1 MNNRLFLACVIFGL
15 SLTGIHSTMPAN
27 AASNRSI
34 NSVISQD
41 QFVSG
46 NEGSVFNVSL
56 SLSGSDAESGE
67 STEIVVTSYQ
77 PVKTRQDVRDAVNDS
92 LPQTIDTV
100 VVDISSLW
108 DPITGRVNLAIPI
121 EINTRTTNALQMS
134 ATGLYP
140 ITIGLQQGK
149 TVVSQLV
156 TFVERLGAK
165 LTTPNT
171 QDDLRVALIGSLDGD
186 VTRQSDSSTL
196 ISNND
201 RASIAQTIAS
211 LEDLP
216 TTPITLA
223 IRPEFIEGL
232 DRSTLEDGD
241 LLTRLQS
248 TQSLNILSNT
258 YVDVNQALSDQSE
271 SIFTDQLRLGEDT
284 LRLLLP
290 TYKATR
296 DIWFQQTPL
305 FSGGAQILRNLGIR
319 NIVML
324 RETSQEAKGAD
335 TDRPP
340 TGLVELQLP
349 DGGVIDAAFV
359 DIKLSAALT
368 RGSQNPRGGAY
379 LVAQQ
384 ILAELKM
391 LRAEL
396 TTNDFS
402 TSDHGVIL
410 STDFGALPSTAM
422 LTALRATLNANSAI
436 TFVSLGDLLS
446 KMTHEVKDG
455 SRLTLELAQEPDI
468 PSIGHQLF
476 MQTQERVDAYTSM
489 LAPGDAQVTQWKELL
504 SVMPART
511 LSSAQRQSYVD
522 AIWLQTFLLGE
533 ALSTPTST
541 TFTLGGRESSLR
553 ISLRNDNDYDVRV
566 RVRLTSS
573 KLAFNAAEQV
583 VLLPAGVT
591 TSIEV
596 PVVAK
601 SNGSFPVSLQLFSP
615 SGDVAVGRSI
625 TLTARVNALAGLG
638 QLVTGLALLLLIIWW
653 VFHLRRAS
661 RRKLN
666 LTRSA

>member
-1 MNNRLFLACVIFGL
+1 MNSRLLLACGIFGL
-15 SLTGIHSTMPAN
+15 SLTGIQNTMPAH
-27 AASNRSI
+27 AAINRSI

-41 QFVSG
+41 QFVPG
-46 NEGSVFNVSL
+46 NEGSIFHVSL
-56 SLSGSDAESGE
+56 SLSGGDADSGQP
-67 STEIVVTSYQ
+67 TEIVVTSYQ
-77 PVKTRQDVRDAVNDS
+77 PVKTRHDVRDAVNGS

-108 DPITGRVNLAIPI
+108 DPITGRVNLAVPI

-140 ITIGLQQGK
+140 ITIGLQQNK

-156 TFVERLGAK
+156 TFVERLGTK
-165 LTTPNT
+165 ITTPNT

-186 VTRQSDSSTL
+186 VTRQNDSSTL
-196 ISNND
+196 ISNSD
-201 RASIAQTIAS
+201 REATAQTIAT
-211 LEDLP
+211 LEDLS

-241 LLTRLQS
+241 LLARLQS
-248 TQSLNILSNT
+248 AQSLNILSNT
-258 YVDVNQALSDQSE
+258 YVDVNQALTDQSE

-284 LRLLLP
+284 LRQLLP
-290 TYKATR
+290 TFKTNR
-296 DIWFQQTPL
+296 EIWFQQTPL
-305 FSGGAQILRNLGIR
+305 FGGGAQTLRNLGFR

-324 RETSQEAKGAD
+324 RKASQETKGAD
-335 TDRPP
+335 ANHPP
-340 TGLVELQLP
+340 TSLAELQLP

-359 DIKLSAALT
+359 DVNLSAALT

-391 LRAEL
+391 LGAEL
-396 TTNDFS
+396 TADNFS
-402 TSDHGVIL
+402 TRDHGVIL
-410 STDFGALPSTAM
+410 STDSGMLPSTAM
-422 LTALRATLNANSAI
+422 LTALKATLNANSAI
-436 TFVSLGDLLS
+436 TFVSLDDLLS
-446 KMTHEVKDG
+446 TMTHEIKDG
-455 SRLTLELAQEPDI
+455 SRLTLDLAQDADVPPI
-468 PSIGHQLF
+468 SHQLF
-476 MQTQERVDAYTSM
+476 AQTQERVDAYASM
-489 LAPGDAQVTQWKELL
+489 LTPGDAQAAQWKDLL
-504 SVMPART
+504 SVMSART
-511 LSSAQRQSYVD
+511 LSNTQRQSYVD

-533 ALSTPTST
+533 AISTPTST
-541 TFTLGGRESSLR
+541 TFTLGGRQSSLR

-573 KLAFNAAEQV
+573 KLAFTAAEQV
-583 VLLPAGVT
+583 VLLPSGMT

-615 SGDVAVGRSI
+615 SGNVTIGRSI
-625 TLTARVNALAGLG
+625 TSTARVNALAGLG

-653 VFHLRRAS
+653 IFHLRRAS
-661 RRKLN
+661 RRRLN
-666 LTRSA
+666 LTHSA

>member
-1 MNNRLFLACVIFGL
+1 MNSRLLLAYGIFGL
-15 SLTGIHSTMPAN
+15 SLTVIQNTMPAY
-27 AASNRSI
+27 AAVNRSI
-34 NSVISQD
+34 NSVITQD

-46 NEGSVFNVSL
+46 IEGSIFDISL

-67 STEIVVTSYQ
+67 PTEIVVTSYQ
-77 PVKTRQDVRDAVNDS
+77 PVKTRQDVRDAVNDL
-92 LPQTIDTV
+92 LPQIIDTV
-100 VVDISSLW
+100 VVDISSLS

-121 EINTRTTNALQMS
+121 EMNTRTTDALQMS

-140 ITIGLQQGK
+140 ITIGFQQGK

-156 TFVERLGAK
+156 TFVERLGTK

-171 QDDLRVALIGSLDGD
+171 QDGLRVALIGSLDGD
-186 VTRQSDSSTL
+186 VTRQNDSSTL

-201 RASIAQTIAS
+201 RASVAQTIAS

-241 LLTRLQS
+241 LLVRLQS

-258 YVDVNQALSDQSE
+258 YVDVNQALTDQSE

-284 LRLLLP
+284 LRRLLP

-305 FSGGAQILRNLGIR
+305 FEGGAQILRNLGVR
-319 NIVML
+319 NVVML
-324 RETSQEAKGAD
+324 REASQETKGAQV
-335 TDRPP
+335 DRPP

-391 LRAEL
+391 LRSEL
-396 TTNDFS
+396 TAEDFS
-402 TSDHGVIL
+402 TSDHGVLL
-410 STDFGALPSTAM
+410 STDSGVLPSTAM
-422 LTALRATLNANSAI
+422 LTALRTTLNANSAI
-436 TFVSLGDLLS
+436 TFVSLGELLS
-446 KMTHEVKDG
+446 TMTHEVKDG
-455 SRLTLELAQEPDI
+455 SRLTLDLAQDADV
-468 PSIGHQLF
+468 PSISHQLF
-476 MQTQERVDAYTSM
+476 TQTQERVDAYTSM
-489 LAPGDAQVTQWKELL
+489 LAPGDAQATQWKDLL

-511 LSSAQRQSYVD
+511 LSNTQRQSYVD

-533 ALSTPTST
+533 AISTPTST

-573 KLAFNAAEQV
+573 KLAFSAAEQV
-583 VLLPAGVT
+583 VLLPAGMT

-615 SGDVAVGRSI
+615 SGNVAVGRSI

-653 VFHLRRAS
+653 VFHLHRAS

-666 LTRSA
+666 LTSGA

>member
-1 MNNRLFLACVIFGL
+1 MNSRLLLACGIFGL
-15 SLTGIHSTMPAN
+15 SLTGIQNPVLASAAN
-27 AASNRSI
+27 NRSI

-41 QFVSG
+41 QFVPG
-46 NEGSVFNVSL
+46 FEGSIFNVSL

-67 STEIVVTSYQ
+67 PTEIVVTSYQ
-77 PVKTRQDVRDAVNDS
+77 PVKTRQDVQDAVNNL

-149 TVVSQLV
+149 TVVSQMV

-165 LTTPNT
+165 ISTPST
-171 QDDLRVALIGSLDGD
+171 QEDLRVALIGSLDGD
-186 VTRQSDSSTL
+186 VTRQNDSSTL

-201 RASIAQTIAS
+201 RASIARTIAS
-211 LEDLP
+211 LENLP
-216 TTPITLA
+216 TIPITLA
-223 IRPEFIEGL
+223 IRPELIEGL

-241 LLTRLQS
+241 LLVRLQS

-258 YVDVNQALSDQSE
+258 YVDVNQALTDQSE

-284 LRLLLP
+284 LQRLLP

-305 FSGGAQILRNLGIR
+305 FGGGAQILRNLGIR

-324 RETSQEAKGAD
+324 REASQETQDAD
-335 TDRPP
+335 ADHPP
-340 TGLVELQLP
+340 TGLIELQLP

-391 LRAEL
+391 LRSEL
-396 TTNDFS
+396 NTENFS

-410 STDFGALPSTAM
+410 GTDFGMLPSTAM
-422 LTALRATLNANSAI
+422 LTALRATINANSAI
-436 TFVSLGDLLS
+436 TFVSLSDLLS
-446 KMTHEVKDG
+446 TMTHEVKDG
-455 SRLTLELAQEPDI
+455 SRLTLDLAQEPDI
-468 PSIGHQLF
+468 PSISHQLF
-476 MQTQERVDAYTSM
+476 TQTQERVDAYTSM
-489 LAPGDAQVTQWKELL
+489 LAPGNAQATQWKDLL

-511 LSSAQRQSYVD
+511 LSSTQRQSYVD

-533 ALSTPTST
+533 AISTPTST

-573 KLAFNAAEQV
+573 KLAFAAAEQV
-583 VLLPAGVT
+583 VLLPSGMT

-601 SNGSFPVSLQLFSP
+601 SNGSFPVGLQLFSP
-615 SGDVAVGRSI
+615 SGNVAVGRSI

-653 VFHLRRAS
+653 IYHLRRAS

-666 LTRSA
+666 LMSRA

>member
-1 MNNRLFLACVIFGL
+1 MNSRLLLACGIFGL
-15 SLTGIHSTMPAN
+15 SVTGIQNPVPAN

-41 QFVSG
+41 QFLPG
-46 NEGSVFNVSL
+46 FEGSIFNVSL

-67 STEIVVTSYQ
+67 PTEIVVTSYQ
-77 PVKTRQDVRDAVNDS
+77 PVKTRQDVQDAVNDL

-108 DPITGRVNLAIPI
+108 DPTTGRVNLAIPI

-149 TVVSQLV
+149 TVVSQMV

-165 LTTPNT
+165 IAIPNT

-241 LLTRLQS
+241 LLVRLQS

-258 YVDVNQALSDQSE
+258 YVDVDQALSDQSE

-324 RETSQEAKGAD
+324 REASQAAKGAD

-340 TGLVELQLP
+340 TGLIELQLP

-359 DIKLSAALT
+359 DVNLSAALT

-396 TTNDFS
+396 NTNDFS

-410 STDFGALPSTAM
+410 STDFGVLPSTAM

-446 KMTHEVKDG
+446 TMTHEVKDG
-455 SRLTLELAQEPDI
+455 ARLTLDLAQEPDI

-476 MQTQERVDAYTSM
+476 TQTQERVDAYTSM
-489 LAPGDAQVTQWKELL
+489 LAPGDAQAAQWKDLL
-504 SVMPART
+504 SVMSART

-533 ALSTPTST
+533 AISTPTST

-573 KLAFNAAEQV
+573 KLTFSAAEQV
-583 VLLPAGVT
+583 VLLPSGMT

-601 SNGSFPVSLQLFSP
+601 SNGSFPVTLQLFSP
-615 SGDVAVGRSI
+615 SGNVAIGRST

-666 LTRSA
+666 LTNGA

>member
-1 MNNRLFLACVIFGL
+1 MNNRLFLACVIFGF

-46 NEGSVFNVSL
+46 NEGSIFNVSL

-67 STEIVVTSYQ
+67 PTEIVVTSYQ
-77 PVKTRQDVRDAVNDS
+77 PVKTRQDVRDAVNDL
-92 LPQTIDTV
+92 LPQIIDTV

-149 TVVSQLV
+149 TVVSQFV

-165 LTTPNT
+165 LTMPNT

-201 RASIAQTIAS
+201 RVSVAQTIAS
-211 LEDLP
+211 LEDLS

-241 LLTRLQS
+241 LLVRLQS
-248 TQSLNILSNT
+248 TQSLTILSNT
-258 YVDVNQALSDQSE
+258 YVDVNQALADQSE
-271 SIFTDQLRLGEDT
+271 TIFTEQLRLGEDT
-284 LRLLLP
+284 LRRLLP

-305 FSGGAQILRNLGIR
+305 FGGGAQMLRNLGAR

-324 RETSQEAKGAD
+324 REASQETKGAD
-335 TDRPP
+335 VDRPP

-391 LRAEL
+391 LRSEL
-396 TTNDFS
+396 NADDFS
-402 TSDHGVIL
+402 TSDHGVLL
-410 STDFGALPSTAM
+410 STDSGALPSTAM
-422 LTALRATLNANSAI
+422 LTALRATLQANSAI
-436 TFVSLGDLLS
+436 TFVPLGDLLS
-446 KMTHEVKDG
+446 TMTHEVKDG
-455 SRLTLELAQEPDI
+455 SRLTLDLAQDADV
-468 PSIGHQLF
+468 PSISQQLF
-476 MQTQERVDAYTSM
+476 TQTQERVDAYTSM

-511 LSSAQRQSYVD
+511 LSSTQRQSYVD

-533 ALSTPTST
+533 AISTPTST

-583 VLLPAGVT
+583 VLLPAGMT

>member
-46 NEGSVFNVSL
+46 NEGSIFNVSL

-67 STEIVVTSYQ
+67 PTEIVVTSYQ
-77 PVKTRQDVRDAVNDS
+77 PVKTHQDVRDAVNDS

-324 RETSQEAKGAD
+324 REASQEAKGAD
-335 TDRPP
+335 TDPPP

-410 STDFGALPSTAM
+410 STDFGALPSTSM

-476 MQTQERVDAYTSM
+476 MQTQARVDAYTSM

-511 LSSAQRQSYVD
+511 LSGAQRQSYVD

-615 SGDVAVGRSI
+615 SGNVAVGRSI

>member
-1 MNNRLFLACVIFGL
+1 MNSRLLLACGIFGL
-15 SLTGIHSTMPAN
+15 SLTGIQNPVPAS
-27 AASNRSI
+27 AANNRSI
-34 NSVISQD
+34 NSVITQD
-41 QFVSG
+41 QFVPG
-46 NEGSVFNVSL
+46 FEGSIFNVSL

-67 STEIVVTSYQ
+67 PTEIVVTSYQ
-77 PVKTRQDVRDAVNDS
+77 PVKTRQDVRDAVNDL

-108 DPITGRVNLAIPI
+108 DPTTGRVNLAIPI

-165 LTTPNT
+165 LTTPKT

-186 VTRQSDSSTL
+186 VTRQNDSSTL

-201 RASIAQTIAS
+201 RASVAQTIAS

-241 LLTRLQS
+241 LLVRLQS
-248 TQSLNILSNT
+248 TQSLTILSNT
-258 YVDVNQALSDQSE
+258 YVDVNQALADQSG

-284 LRLLLP
+284 LRRLLP

-305 FSGGAQILRNLGIR
+305 FGGGAQILRNLGVR
-319 NIVML
+319 NVVML
-324 RETSQEAKGAD
+324 REAAQETKGAD
-335 TDRPP
+335 ADRPP
-340 TGLVELQLP
+340 TGLVDLQLP

-391 LRAEL
+391 LRSEL
-396 TTNDFS
+396 NADDFS
-402 TSDHGVIL
+402 TSDHGVLL
-410 STDFGALPSTAM
+410 STDSGALPSTAM

-446 KMTHEVKDG
+446 TMTHEVKDG
-455 SRLTLELAQEPDI
+455 SRLTLDLAQDADV
-468 PSIGHQLF
+468 PSISHQLF
-476 MQTQERVDAYTSM
+476 TQTQERVDAYTSM
-489 LAPGDAQVTQWKELL
+489 LTPGDAQVTQWKDLL

-511 LSSAQRQSYVD
+511 LSSTQRQSYVD

-533 ALSTPTST
+533 AISTPTST

-573 KLAFNAAEQV
+573 KLAFSAAEQV
-583 VLLPAGVT
+583 VLLPAGMT

-615 SGDVAVGRSI
+615 SGNVAVGRSI

>member
-1 MNNRLFLACVIFGL
+1 MNSRLLLACGIFGL
-15 SLTGIHSTMPAN
+15 SLTGIQNTMPAH
-27 AASNRSI
+27 AVSNRSI

-41 QFVSG
+41 QFVPG
-46 NEGSVFNVSL
+46 FEGSIFNVSL

-67 STEIVVTSYQ
+67 PTEIVVTSYQ
-77 PVKTRQDVRDAVNDS
+77 PVKTRQDVRDAVNDL
-92 LPQTIDTV
+92 LPQIIDTV
-100 VVDISSLW
+100 VVDIASLW

-121 EINTRTTNALQMS
+121 EVNTRTTNALQMS

-165 LTTPNT
+165 IAIPNT
-171 QDDLRVALIGSLDGD
+171 QDDLRVAVIGSLDGD
-186 VTRQSDSSTL
+186 VTRQNDSSTL

-201 RASIAQTIAS
+201 RASVAQTIAS

-241 LLTRLQS
+241 LLVRLQS

-258 YVDVNQALSDQSE
+258 YVDVNQALTDQSE

-284 LRLLLP
+284 LRRLLP

-305 FSGGAQILRNLGIR
+305 LGGGAQILRNLGIR

-324 RETSQEAKGAD
+324 REASQETQGAD

-359 DIKLSAALT
+359 DVNLSAALT

-396 TTNDFS
+396 TTDNLS

-410 STDFGALPSTAM
+410 STDSGTLPSTAM
-422 LTALRATLNANSAI
+422 LTALRVTLNANPAI
-436 TFVSLGDLLS
+436 TFVSLGDLLNT
-446 KMTHEVKDG
+446 MTHEIKDD
-455 SRLTLELAQEPDI
+455 SRLTLELAQDADV
-468 PSIGHQLF
+468 PSISHQLF
-476 MQTQERVDAYTSM
+476 TQTQERVDAYISM
-489 LAPGDAQVTQWKELL
+489 LAPGDAQVTQWKDLL
-504 SVMPART
+504 SVMSART
-511 LSSAQRQSYVD
+511 LSSTQRQSYVD

-533 ALSTPTST
+533 AISTPTST

-573 KLAFNAAEQV
+573 KLAFDAAEQV
-583 VLLPAGVT
+583 VLLPAGMT
-591 TSIEV
+591 TSIEI

-615 SGDVAVGRSI
+615 SGNVAVGRSI

-666 LTRSA
+666 LTSGA

>member
-1 MNNRLFLACVIFGL
+1 MNNRLLLACGIFGL
-15 SLTGIHSTMPAN
+15 SLTGIHNTTPAT

-46 NEGSVFNVSL
+46 NEGSIFNISL
-56 SLSGSDAESGE
+56 SLSGSDADGGGP
-67 STEIVVTSYQ
+67 TEIVVTSYQ
-77 PVKTRQDVRDAVNDS
+77 PVKTRHDVQDAVNDL

-108 DPITGRVNLAIPI
+108 DPITGRVNLSIPI

-134 ATGLYP
+134 APGLYP

-165 LTTPNT
+165 LTTPNN
-171 QDDLRVALIGSLDGD
+171 QDDLRVALIGSLDGEA
-186 VTRQSDSSTL
+186 TRQSDSSTL
-196 ISNND
+196 INNND
-201 RASIAQTIAS
+201 RASVAQTIAS

-241 LLTRLQS
+241 LLVRLQS

-258 YVDVNQALSDQSE
+258 YVDVNQALTDQSE

-284 LRLLLP
+284 LRRLLP

-305 FSGGAQILRNLGIR
+305 FEGGAQILRNLGVR
-319 NIVML
+319 NVVML
-324 RETSQEAKGAD
+324 REVSQETKGAQV
-335 TDRPP
+335 DRPP

-391 LRAEL
+391 LRSEL
-396 TTNDFS
+396 TAENLS
-402 TSDHGVIL
+402 TSDHGVLL
-410 STDFGALPSTAM
+410 STDSGVLPSTAM

-436 TFVSLGDLLS
+436 TFFSLGDLLS
-446 KMTHEVKDG
+446 TMTHEIKDG
-455 SRLTLELAQEPDI
+455 ARLTLDLAQDADV
-468 PSIGHQLF
+468 PSISHQLF
-476 MQTQERVDAYTSM
+476 TQTQERVDAYTSM
-489 LAPGDAQVTQWKELL
+489 LTPGDAQAAQWKDLL
-504 SVMPART
+504 SVMSART
-511 LSSAQRQSYVD
+511 LSSTQRQSYVD

-533 ALSTPTST
+533 AISTPTST

-573 KLAFNAAEQV
+573 KLAFSAAEQV
-583 VLLPAGVT
+583 VLLPAGMT

-615 SGDVAVGRSI
+615 SGNVAVGRSI

-666 LTRSA
+666 LTSGA

>member
-15 SLTGIHSTMPAN
+15 SLTGIHSKMPAN

-46 NEGSVFNVSL
+46 NEGSIFNVSL

-67 STEIVVTSYQ
+67 PTEIVVTSYQ

-232 DRSTLEDGD
+232 DRSTLEDSD

-324 RETSQEAKGAD
+324 REASQEAKGAD
-335 TDRPP
+335 TDPPP

-476 MQTQERVDAYTSM
+476 MQTQARVDAYTSM

-583 VLLPAGVT
+583 VLLPAGMT

>member
-1 MNNRLFLACVIFGL
+1 MNNRLLLACGIFGL
-15 SLTGIHSTMPAN
+15 SLTGIQNPMPAN
-27 AASNRSI
+27 AAINRSI

-41 QFVSG
+41 QFVPG
-46 NEGSVFNVSL
+46 NEGSIFNVSL

-67 STEIVVTSYQ
+67 PTEIVVTSYQ
-77 PVKTRQDVRDAVNDS
+77 PVKTRQGVRDAVNDL
-92 LPQTIDTV
+92 LPQIIDTV

-121 EINTRTTNALQMS
+121 EMNTRTTDALQMS

-171 QDDLRVALIGSLDGD
+171 QDGLRVALIGSLDGD
-186 VTRQSDSSTL
+186 ITRQNDSSTL

-201 RASIAQTIAS
+201 RASVAQTIAS

-241 LLTRLQS
+241 LLVRLQS

-258 YVDVNQALSDQSE
+258 YVDVNQALTDQSE

-284 LRLLLP
+284 LRRLLP

-305 FSGGAQILRNLGIR
+305 FEGGAQILRNLGVR
-319 NIVML
+319 NVVML
-324 RETSQEAKGAD
+324 REASQATKGAQV
-335 TDRPP
+335 DRPP

-391 LRAEL
+391 LRSELNAE
-396 TTNDFS
+396 DFS
-402 TSDHGVIL
+402 TSDHGVLL
-410 STDFGALPSTAM
+410 STDSGVLPSTAM
-422 LTALRATLNANSAI
+422 LTALRTTFNANSAI

-446 KMTHEVKDG
+446 TMTHEIKDG
-455 SRLTLELAQEPDI
+455 ARLTLELAQDSDI

-476 MQTQERVDAYTSM
+476 TQTQERVDAYASM
-489 LAPGDAQVTQWKELL
+489 LTPGDAQAAQWKDLL
-504 SVMPART
+504 SVMSART

-533 ALSTPTST
+533 AISTPTST

-573 KLAFNAAEQV
+573 KLTFSAAEQV
-583 VLLPAGVT
+583 VLLPSGMT

-615 SGDVAVGRSI
+615 SGNVAVGRST

-666 LTRSA
+666 LTSGA

>member
-46 NEGSVFNVSL
+46 NEGSIFNVSL

-67 STEIVVTSYQ
+67 PTEIVVTSYQ

-232 DRSTLEDGD
+232 DRSTLEDSD

-324 RETSQEAKGAD
+324 REASQEAKGAD

-583 VLLPAGVT
+583 VLLPAGMT

>member
-1 MNNRLFLACVIFGL
+1 MNSRLFLACVIFGL

-34 NSVISQD
+34 NSVITQD

-56 SLSGSDAESGE
+56 SLSGSDADSGAP
-67 STEIVVTSYQ
+67 TEIVVTSYQ
-77 PVKTRQDVRDAVNDS
+77 PVKTRQDVRDAVNDL

-140 ITIGLQQGK
+140 IAIGLQQGK

-171 QDDLRVALIGSLDGD
+171 QDDLRVAVIGSLDGN

-241 LLTRLQS
+241 LLVRLLS
-248 TQSLNILSNT
+248 TQSLTILSNT
-258 YVDVNQALSDQSE
+258 YVDVNQSLADQSE
-271 SIFTDQLRLGEDT
+271 SIFTNQLRLGEDT
-284 LRLLLP
+284 LRRLLP

-305 FSGGAQILRNLGIR
+305 FGGGAQILRNLGVR
-319 NIVML
+319 NVVML
-324 RETSQEAKGAD
+324 REASQETKGAD
-335 TDRPP
+335 VDRPP

-349 DGGVIDAAFV
+349 DGGAIDAAFV
-359 DIKLSAALT
+359 DIKLSSALT

-391 LRAEL
+391 LRSEL
-396 TTNDFS
+396 NADSFS

-410 STDFGALPSTAM
+410 STDSGVLPSTAM

-436 TFVSLGDLLS
+436 AFVSLGDLLS
-446 KMTHEVKDG
+446 TMTHEVKDG
-455 SRLTLELAQEPDI
+455 SRLTLDLAQDADV
-468 PSIGHQLF
+468 PSISHQLF
-476 MQTQERVDAYTSM
+476 TQTQERVDAYTSM
-489 LAPGDAQVTQWKELL
+489 LAPGDAQAAQWKDLL

-511 LSSAQRQSYVD
+511 LSNEQQQSYVD

-533 ALSTPTST
+533 AISTPTST

-566 RVRLTSS
+566 RVRLTSA
-573 KLAFNAAEQV
+573 KLAFSAAEQV
-583 VLLPAGVT
+583 VLLPTGMT

-615 SGDVAVGRSI
+615 NGNVAVGRPI

-666 LTRSA
+666 LTPSP

>member
-1 MNNRLFLACVIFGL
+1 MNSRLLLACGIFGL
-15 SLTGIHSTMPAN
+15 SLTGIQNPVPTSAAN
-27 AASNRSI
+27 NRSI

-41 QFVSG
+41 QFVPG
-46 NEGSVFNVSL
+46 FEGSIFNVSL

-67 STEIVVTSYQ
+67 PTEIVVTSYQ
-77 PVKTRQDVRDAVNDS
+77 PVKTRQDVRDAVNDL

-232 DRSTLEDGD
+232 DRSTLEDSD

-324 RETSQEAKGAD
+324 REASQEAKGAD

-396 TTNDFS
+396 NTNDFS

-583 VLLPAGVT
+583 VLLPAGMT

>member
-1 MNNRLFLACVIFGL
+1 MNSRLLLACCIFGL
-15 SLTGIHSTMPAN
+15 SLTGIQNPVPAS
-27 AASNRSI
+27 AANTRSI

-41 QFVSG
+41 QFVPG
-46 NEGSVFNVSL
+46 FEGSIFTVSL
-56 SLSGSDAESGE
+56 SLSGSDTESGE
-67 STEIVVTSYQ
+67 STKIVVTSYR
-77 PVKTRQDVRDAVNDS
+77 PVKTRQDVRDAVNDL

-100 VVDISSLW
+100 VIDISSLY

-140 ITIGLQQGK
+140 ITIGLQRGR

-156 TFVERLGAK
+156 TFVERLGAQ
-165 LTTPNT
+165 LTMPNT
-171 QDDLRVALIGSLDGD
+171 QDDVRVALIGSLDGD
-186 VTRQSDSSTL
+186 VTRQNDSSTL

-201 RASIAQTIAS
+201 RASVAQTIAS

-241 LLTRLQS
+241 LLVRLQS

-258 YVDVNQALSDQSE
+258 YVDVNQEITGQSE

-284 LRLLLP
+284 LRRLLP
-290 TYKATR
+290 TYRATR

-305 FSGGAQILRNLGIR
+305 LSGGAQILRNLGFR

-324 RETSQEAKGAD
+324 KTASPETNGAD
-335 TDRPP
+335 GDRPP
-340 TGLVELQLP
+340 SGLVDLQLP

-359 DIKLSAALT
+359 DIELSAALT

-391 LRAEL
+391 MRSEL
-396 TTNDFS
+396 HADNLS
-402 TSDHGVIL
+402 TSDRGVIL
-410 STDFGALPSTAM
+410 STDSGVLPSTAM
-422 LTALRATLNANSAI
+422 LTALRATLNANSDI
-436 TFVSLGDLLS
+436 TIVSLGDLLS
-446 KMTHEVKDG
+446 TMTHEVKDG
-455 SRLTLELAQEPDI
+455 SRLTLDLAQDADI
-468 PSIGHQLF
+468 PSNSHQLF
-476 MQTQERVDAYTSM
+476 TQTQERVDAYISM
-489 LAPGDAQVTQWKELL
+489 LAPGDAQVTQWKDLL

-511 LSSAQRQSYVD
+511 LSSTQRQSYAD
-522 AIWLQTFLLGE
+522 AIWLQIFLLG
-533 ALSTPTST
+533 AAISTPTST

-573 KLAFNAAEQV
+573 KLAFSAEEQI

-596 PVVAK
+596 PVKAK

-653 VFHLRRAS
+653 AFHLRRAS
-661 RRKLN
+661 GRKPN